1 MSKTRT
7 GGYAIGIRRLNSDW
21 QTDIWDVVQWA
32 KVNDFDAVDLRN
44 GGDNDVHT
52 VAGAGLRV
60 GSIDLADWQ
69 GMICSDNGR
78 RAEAIERNRD
88 HTRNCADIGSV
99 NHFVVMLPEDP
110 GLPRHD
116 NFRYMIDSYGEL
128 ATVLMKSGACVV
140 IEGWPG
146 PGALCSTPEGYRS
159 LFRECPSATI
169 GINYDPSHLLRMGID
184 PLRFLDEFGDRM
196 FHTHGKDTELLP
208 EGTYEYGNYQDPTF
222 GKPVAYGGM
231 HWRYTI
237 PGHGQMRWVEAFRML
252 ESHNYNG
259 CVSIELE
266 DCNFNGAAD
275 TEKDGFIRARQYLEG
290 C

>member
-7 GGYAIGIRRLNSDW
+7 GGYAIGIRRLNSNW
-21 QTDIWDVVQWA
+21 QADIWDVVQWA

-44 GGDNDVHT
+44 GDDNDVHT

-69 GMICSDNGR
+69 GMICSDKGR

-88 HTRNCADIGSV
+88 HIRNCADIGPV

-128 ATVLMKSGACVV
+128 ATVLMKIGARVV

-146 PGALCSTPEGYRS
+146 PGALCCTPEGYRS
-159 LFRECPSATI
+159 LFRECPSLTI
-169 GINYDPSHLLRMGID
+169 GINYDLSHLLRIGH
-184 PLRFLDEFGDRM
+184 R
-196 FHTHGKDTELLP
+196 
-208 EGTYEYGNYQDPTF
+208 
-222 GKPVAYGGM
+222 PVA
-231 HWRYTI
+231 I
-237 PGHGQMRWVEAFRML
+237 PRRVRRPCVPHARQGHGTAAGRHLR
-252 ESHNYNG
+252 
-259 CVSIELE
+259 IRELPGPNLWQAGSLWRHALALY
-266 DCNFNGAAD
+266 DS
-275 TEKDGFIRARQYLEG
+275 RARPDAVGRSLSHA
-290 C
+290 